1 MILNP
6 PFIKKTVL
14 AGDPVTAQAWND
26 IVNAMSAVYNHIEAS
41 EASSVKVQ
49 IANTGID
56 LDSVR
61 VTATRDNG
69 ISTEAVRPVPPST
82 MHTFAGL
89 APGSYLIRAEA
100 PGFTAA
106 SVSVV
111 VAGSGQLDTQIITL
125 TKLGSF
131 MPLTFG
137 MTLTTALAKLSALS
151 IAVSNVVDVTG
162 TAVPVANPGAAYGES
177 LVLMQFPAAGLPVA
191 PGESVQLVISA
202 ALTAEASIEMPSL
215 TGLTL
220 AEAGKALEALG
231 LKVGK
236 SFTKKV
242 IANS

>member
-1 MILNP
+1 MILDP

-26 IVNAMSAVYNHIEAS
+26 IVNAISAVYNHIEAS
-41 EASSVKVQ
+41 EAASVKVQ
-49 IANTGID
+49 IANAGID
-56 LDSVR
+56 LSSVR
-61 VTATRDNG
+61 VTATRDDG

-82 MHTFAGL
+82 LHTFPGL
-89 APGSYLIRAEA
+89 APGSYTIRAEA

-106 SVSVV
+106 TAAVV
-111 VAGSGQLDTQIITL
+111 VASNGVLDTQNITL

-131 MPLTFG
+131 MPMTFG
-137 MTLTTALAKLSALS
+137 MTLTNALAQLATLS

-162 TAVPVANPGAAYGES
+162 TAVPVASPGAAYGEA
-177 LVLMQFPAAGLPVA
+177 LVLMQFPAAGVPVS
-191 PGESVQLVISA
+191 PGESAQLVISA

-220 AEAGKALEALG
+220 AEASKALEALG

-242 IANS
+242 IANF